1 MSISIAT
8 HNGFYHSDDL
18 FAVATIGLYLGDDV
32 NLEIIRTRDERV
44 IASADFVVDVGGEF
58 NPDKKIFDHHQEGG
72 GGVRPNGVPYAAFGL
87 VWKTY
92 GEKITGD
99 RRIAEKVDRRIV
111 QPIDSEDNGVKVASE
126 VFEEIS
132 PYTIQDMF
140 FAFAPTWK
148 EEDTNIDAI
157 FESCVNIAKRI
168 LKREMK
174 MIYSVTLAESFVE
187 SFYKNTE
194 DKRVIVLDQ
203 YYPWKVVMLGYPEP
217 LYVVYPGSSGETWH
231 VHAVPKKKNSLDVRL
246 SFPEEWAGK
255 SYEELAELSGVSD
268 ALFTHNKRFLSVAKS
283 KEGAEQLA
291 WKAIEQFNE
300 KQ

>member
-1 MSISIAT
+1 MSIRIVT
-8 HNGFYHSDDL
+8 HNGLYHSDDL
-18 FAVATIGLYLGDDV
+18 FAVATISLLLGDEVD
-32 NLEIIRTRDERV
+32 LEIIRTRDER
-44 IASADFVVDVGGEF
+44 ITAKADFAVDVGGEF

-72 GGVRPNGVPYAAFGL
+72 GGVRPNGVPYASFGL

-99 RRIAEKVDRRIV
+99 IRIAEKIDKRIV
-111 QPIDSEDNGVKVASE
+111 QPIDSEDNGIKVANE
-126 VFEEIS
+126 VFEEIT

-148 EEDTNIDAI
+148 EKDVNVDAI

-174 MIYSVTLAESFVE
+174 MIHDVTLAESVVE
-187 SFYKNTE
+187 NIYKNSK
-194 DKRVIVLDQ
+194 DKRVVVLDQ
-203 YYPWKVVMLGYPEP
+203 YYPWKIVMSNFPEP
-217 LYVVYPGSSGETWH
+217 FFVVYPGTSGETWH
-231 VHAVPKKKNSLDVRL
+231 AQSVPDKRGSLDARV

-255 SYEELAELSGVSD
+255 RYEELSRVSGVSD
-268 ALFTHNKRFLSVAKS
+268 ALFTHNGRFLSVAKS

-291 WKAIEQFNE
+291 WRAIEEFYK